1 MLADVL
7 ENVFCLYCIY
17 QTIRR
22 DGNKIVPSDV
32 SVISNPP
39 RKSLTKRSS
48 SVYSLVQDLKDGS
61 TSNKEK
67 RGTLLFIAAIL
78 LQRELVETMVPIQ
91 ALLVI
96 STLYFVDVKANSVV
110 SNWISAE
117 DYYQAMTY
125 TSIDLAVELVVFVC
139 TILALRRVLPN
150 TSAWKILSGL
160 IRMHTIPMFQM
171 MVLSWTAVL
180 GFQNI
185 FFGVD
190 VTWRFEWVRCNGKSN
205 STWLGGFN
213 WEC

>member
-61 TSNKEK
+61 TNKEK

-125 TSIDLAVELVVFVC
+125 TSIDLAVELVVIVC
-139 TILALRRVLPN
+139 TIVALRRVLPN
-150 TSAWKILSGL
+150 ISAWKILSGL
-160 IRMHTIPMFQM
+160 IRMHAMPMFQM
-171 MVLSWTAVL
+171 MVVSWTAVL
-180 GFQNI
+180 GFQNT

-190 VTWRFEWVRCNGKSN
+190 VTWRFEWVRCDGKSN